1 MAKNATLTNVAA
13 ATELVAAVA
22 DRDHIEI
29 GYILGR
35 LNERELRDLCVR
47 LAGHV
52 NIDLPLTVHPL
63 SIDRAIES
71 CIRQAARRFGTTENV
86 IRGESRKRHIID
98 ARHVAIYAARLCGA
112 SYPVIGKAIRRDH
125 TTAMYACGRIG
136 ETPRLRAIA
145 QQIAESV
152 GRADIEGED

>member
-1 MAKNATLTNVAA
+1 MTATFTDDI
-13 ATELVAAVA
+13 ATATGLVQAVV
-22 DRDHIEI
+22 DRDHVEI

-63 SIDRAIES
+63 SMDRVLES
-71 CIRQAARRFGTTENV
+71 CIRQAAHRFGTTTNV
-86 IRGESRKRHIID
+86 IRSESRKRHIID

-112 SYPVIGKAIRRDH
+112 SYPLIGKAICRDH
-125 TTAMYACGRIG
+125 TTAMHACGRIG
-136 ETPRLRAIA
+136 ETPRLRLIA